1 MTDAPDRRPIAVFR
15 ADAGGALGT
24 GHVRRCLALAGA
36 LAAEGWRCGFACR
49 RGAAAA
55 VPELAGAGVAV
66 NWLDEDEADT
76 PEALA
81 ARWPGG
87 ADLLIADQYGLDAG
101 YERGARPWARR
112 VMAIDD
118 LADRPHDCEL
128 LLDATPGRPPDAYR
142 GLVPE
147 GCRML
152 TGPDHALLRPD
163 FARRRL
169 LARGPHDGRVRRVL
183 VAPGGTDSAGLG
195 PLMLRAIRR
204 SGLELALDVMIGG
217 SAGNLDE
224 IRREAAGIAGARVHA
239 DADDPA
245 ALTAAADL
253 VLGAGGSS
261 SWERC
266 CLGVPALVAIAA
278 DNQRPGTE
286 ALAAA
291 GAVEVL
297 GDVGSLDPEG
307 IAERLRAAAADPARV
322 AAMAVAAL
330 ELCDGLGAARAAI
343 AVAGAPLAKDGA
355 LVGLRRATRNDAATL
370 LGWQRDPETRRHA
383 RNPDAPTEDEHRAW
397 LGAKLADPGCALH
410 LIDHGG
416 VPAGTVRLDRRGAGG
431 LEVSIAV
438 APDRHRLGIGQAALE
453 VLRRLVP
460 WAELWAEVLP
470 GNRASHRLFEAA
482 GYEPAGKGWYRAA
495 PIADPAELRMDA
507 GLAV

>member
-1 MTDAPDRRPIAVFR
+1 MAVFR
-15 ADAGGALGT
+15 ADAGGAMGT
-24 GHVRRCLALAGA
+24 GHVRRGLALAGA

-49 RGAAAA
+49 RGAADA
-55 VPELAGAGVAV
+55 VPELEGAGVALV
-66 NWLDEDEADT
+66 ELDDAEGDA
-76 PEALA
+76 PGALA

-87 ADLLIADQYGLDAG
+87 ADLLVTDHYGLGAA

-112 VMAIDD
+112 AMAIDD
-118 LADRPHDCEL
+118 LADRAHDCEL
-128 LLDATPGRPPDAYR
+128 LLDATPGRAPDAYR

-169 LARGPHDGRVRRVL
+169 LERGAHDGRVRRVL

-204 SGLELALDVMIGG
+204 SGLDLAVDVMIGG
-217 SAGNLDE
+217 SAASLDAV
-224 IRREAAGIAGARVHA
+224 RREAERIPGARLHA
-239 DADDPA
+239 DAKDPA
-245 ALTAAADL
+245 ALTASADL

-261 SWERC
+261 SWERA

-291 GAVEVL
+291 GAVETL
-297 GDVGSLDPEG
+297 GDAADLDADR
-307 IAERLRAAAADPARV
+307 IAARLRAAIAEPERV
-322 AAMAVAAL
+322 AAMAAAAL
-330 ELCDGLGAARAAI
+330 GLCDGLGAARAAI
-343 AVAGAPLAKDGA
+343 AVTGEPAAKDGA
-355 LVGLRRATRNDAATL
+355 PVGLRRATRDDAATL

-383 RNPDAPTEDEHRAW
+383 RNPTAPSEDEHRAW
-397 LGAKLADPGCALH
+397 LDAKLADPGCALH
-410 LIDHGG
+410 LIAHGG
-416 VPAGTVRLDRRGAGG
+416 APAGTVRLDRRGAGG

-438 APDRHRLGIGQAALE
+438 APDRHRLGIGKAALE

-470 GNRASHRLFEAA
+470 ENRASHRLFEAA
-482 GYEPAGKGWYRAA
+482 GYEPAGKGWYRSAPVAA
-495 PIADPAELRMDA
+495 LEPLGLDA